1 MCSKFLVVQA
11 DRNTKIQVIIDVT
24 YLTGKLLRLG
34 RILDRSVDSRLFVEI
49 WGRGTG
55 GGGKEGE
62 EEEERKGFLQVV
74 TLCLY

>member
-1 MCSKFLVVQA
+1 MQA

-49 WGRGTG
+49 WGRGRE
-55 GGGKEGE
+55 KKKKS
-62 EEEERKGFLQVV
+62 ERDFYKLL
-74 TLCLY
+74 LCVFIE